1 MAKKYYWLQLKS
13 TFFSNRIAKKLLK
26 AERGKIYALIYLK
39 MLLFSVDKE
48 GHLFFEGVEHTFAE
62 EIALVLDEDLE
73 DVKTTIE
80 TLESAGAME
89 QIAADEWYL
98 TEMPE
103 LIGKES
109 ESAERMREY
118 RKRKTSQ
125 CNTNVTECN
134 ANVTGCNALVTEC
147 NTEKR
152 REEIEKSREEN
163 TKSKGECERENR
175 KRFVPPTVG
184 EVIAYCVE
192 RGNDIDAQQFIDFY
206 ASKGWMV
213 GKNKMTDWK
222 AAVRTW
228 EKYHKEKPKN
238 KAAQEL
244 DDFYEMTARWA
255 KGENA

>member
-13 TFFSNRIAKKLLK
+13 TFFSNRIPKKLLK

-62 EIALVLDEDLE
+62 EIALVLDEELE

-109 ESAERMREY
+109 ESAERVREY
-118 RKRKTSQ
+118 RKRKTLQ
-125 CNTNVTECN
+125 CNTNVTE
-134 ANVTGCNALVTEC
+134 CNALVTEC

-228 EKYHKEKPKN
+228 EKYHKETPKN

-244 DDFYEMTARWA
+244 EDFYEMTARWA
-255 KGENA
+255 KGENT